1 MSFLLINAS
10 ISKGEKNMEIDKY
23 YESMYSG
30 GTVTLSIG
38 DKTTFSSNEYKSI
51 KSKTYKIKLISI
63 SGNIAQLEINDKPQK
78 LERGFDYSY
87 DLIRFI
93 GIGYS
98 DTKLVI
104 AIGSGV

>member
-1 MSFLLINAS
+1 
-10 ISKGEKNMEIDKY
+10 MELDKY

-30 GTVTLSIG
+30 GTVTLTIG
-38 DKTTFSSNEYKSI
+38 EEVSFSSNEYGAV
-51 KSKTYKIKLISI
+51 KSKTYLIKLISI
-63 SGNIAQLEINDKPQK
+63 EGDVAKLDINGSSQR

-98 DTKLVI
+98 NDKLI
-104 AIGSGV
+104 MAIGSGV